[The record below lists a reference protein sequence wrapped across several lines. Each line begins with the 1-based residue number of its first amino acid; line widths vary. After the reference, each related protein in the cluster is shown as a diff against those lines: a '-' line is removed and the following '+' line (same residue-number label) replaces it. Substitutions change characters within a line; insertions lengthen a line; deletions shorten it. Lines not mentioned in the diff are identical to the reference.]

1 MNKKLFG
8 TLLLGSLVMGGT
20 FVSCSDYDD
29 DIENLQGQIDKL
41 AGKAELDSQVS
52 SLSSQISAAQGA
64 ADAAKTAAAAAQA
77 AADAAKSVADSKLD
91 EAAVKA
97 IAEAAAEGA
106 AAAAQEGK
114 DAAAVAQAAADAAQA
129 AADAAQATADKGV
142 SAAEAAQAAADA
154 AAAAAQK
161 TADKLAEYAT
171 KAELKAAQEVAAA
184 AAEAAKKAGL
194 DAAKVAADAAAAAQK
209 TADEAVAAAK
219 KAAEDAEA
227 AKKAGVE
234 AAAEAAKKAEAAQKT
249 ADEAVAAAEAAKK
262 AADAA
267 KKAADAAQATAD
279 AAKSAAE
286 KVAADLTAL
295 DARVKALE
303 TSLAALLDKDGLNEL
318 LKNVEQLKQ
327 DADKIFPVV
336 ANYITSVDLYTSS
349 SLVGGAANP
358 LPRLDFIK
366 AIEKKTS
373 FGPNDEIKFEDGKV
387 KTYDKKLTIRVSPV
401 TADLTKDM
409 ISLINSQGASLGEL
423 VRVKSIKRNTDLL
436 TRAAESGLWDVTFE
450 LIEENYTD
458 AKFMSATRIDSNK
471 DGKLT
476 AADDR
481 ICFAIAI
488 NNTGIEDR
496 LVVSAYDVV
505 ATYNDAATFDN
516 LQFTVNNVQ
525 VNEIHNRYSVCEDGT
540 STTTVSELAYN
551 TTPAVGFEYPVVKEQ
566 FVSKKA
572 IGQGFDNKYNV
583 IDLKDTGYNSDGG
596 YASRDDRQ
604 GKNFLVAKVGED
616 ITITVNNTQYGS
628 TWSTYGKDIRALYVT
643 FDEKNG
649 IESAPSEIN
658 AWNSYKANIEN
669 LGKVVEGNTVTLKI
683 NDKSAD
689 GDVIGFRVYAVNLDG
704 TVIDPD
710 GRAFYVAV
718 GNYSEANSVVETII
732 NAVKQITVSSNAV
745 EVPAGFFPAHTA
757 NITLTAGQLPTGNE
771 FERIVV
777 ANNNPKYGATP
788 TASPAVTYTFYK
800 QLPAVA
806 ANYATKVSEAKYA
819 VATFADASQ
828 YIDGETYSQTI
839 KVRKSINPGSSS
851 TTPQYVDVKT
861 IKFTT
866 KKNMPTT
873 FPADFAFRPMQEI
886 TAGSG
891 KFRSYMVPGTDPTI
905 NDYATAATVG
915 SKDLNNIFYGL
926 DDNYKFT
933 IAKSVWDV
941 ATNSYSENKYV
952 TENNVTVPAINYI
965 FDVAAALIDGQ
976 TEHAVTA
983 SYLYRNVS
991 TKKKNDGTWSVGV
1004 DYPVNYD
1011 QNLAIIYDCWFNAST
1026 FTWWT
1031 GETATGA
1038 SSTGATI
1045 YTRFN
1050 KQPVLQWEAN
1060 PTTNTTCSLSDIVS
1074 TNTYNNSFF
1083 GTVYGDS
1090 HKSTISSGD
1099 LDDLVN
1105 TKGWLTIDGTSNI
1118 HLMYGN
1124 QVDPYFTVSYSAG
1137 TITFNQVG
1145 TQVDANPTGDHIET
1159 LVIPVKDAYGH
1170 KTTIQLEVLV
1180 KKAI

>member
-1 MNKKLFG
+1 MNKKFFSA
-8 TLLLGSLVMGGT
+8 LLLGSLVMGGT

-219 KAAEDAEA
+219 KAAEDAAA

-295 DARVKALE
+295 EARVKALE

-349 SLVGGAANP
+349 SLVGGVANP
-358 LPRLDFIK
+358 LPSLNFTK

-387 KTYDKKLTIRVSPV
+387 RTYDKTVTIRVSPV

-409 ISLINSQGASLGEL
+409 ISLINSQGASLGEF
-423 VRVKSIKRNTDLL
+423 VRVKEIKRNTDLV

-476 AADDR
+476 AADKQ

-505 ATYNDAATFDN
+505 ASYNNAARFDN

-525 VNEIHNRYSVCEDGT
+525 ADEIHNRYTVCEDGT
-540 STTTVSELAYN
+540 STTTVSELAYYTN
-551 TTPAVGFEYPVVKEQ
+551 NPVPGFAVPVVKEQ
-566 FVSKKA
+566 FVSKTNT
-572 IGQGFDNKYNV
+572 QGYDNKYNV
-583 IDLKDTGYNSDGG
+583 INLKNTSYASDGG
-596 YASRDDRQ
+596 YVNRDDRQ
-604 GKNFLVAKVGED
+604 GKNFLVAGVGED

-628 TWSTYGKDIRALYVT
+628 TWSTAGKDIRALYVT

-718 GNYSEANSVVETII
+718 GNYSEASSVVETII
-732 NAVKQITVSSNAV
+732 NAFKKLTVSSNAV

-757 NITLTAGQLPTGNE
+757 NITLSAGQLPLGNE

-777 ANNNPKYGATP
+777 ADNNPKYGATP
-788 TASPAVTYTFYK
+788 TASPAVTYTFY
-800 QLPAVA
+800 QD
-806 ANYATKVSEAKYA
+806 ANATILATKVSEAKYA

-926 DDNYKFT
+926 DDNYKFS
-933 IAKSVWDV
+933 IAKSVWDA
-941 ATNSYSENKYV
+941 ATWSYSENKYV
-952 TENNVTVPAINYI
+952 TYNGTAPAINYI
-965 FDVAAALIDGQ
+965 FDVDAALIDGQ
-976 TEHAVTA
+976 TEHAITA
-983 SYLYRNVS
+983 SYMYRNVS
-991 TKKKNDGTWSVGV
+991 TKKNNDGTWSVGV
-1004 DYPVNYD
+1004 DYPVNYG

-1026 FTWWT
+1026 FAWWT
-1031 GETATGA
+1031 GETATGT

-1045 YTRFN
+1045 YSPFN
-1050 KQPVLQWEAN
+1050 KQPVLQWSAN

-1090 HKSTISSGD
+1090 HKSTISSGN

-1137 TITFNQVG
+1137 TITFNQAA
-1145 TQVDANPTGDHIET
+1145 TQVDANPTADHKET